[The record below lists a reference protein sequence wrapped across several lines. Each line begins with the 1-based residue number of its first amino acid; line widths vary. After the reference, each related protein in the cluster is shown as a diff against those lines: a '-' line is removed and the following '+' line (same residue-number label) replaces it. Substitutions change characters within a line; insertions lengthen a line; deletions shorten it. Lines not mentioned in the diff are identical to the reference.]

1 VSWCMSGPGA
11 DGLGGFR
18 VHDIAAKAT
27 SSDRSPSTPEES
39 DASAQEAMRA
49 FLESLPD
56 AVVIVGGNGRVV
68 LVNASTEAMFGYPR
82 DQLVGR
88 PVEMLVPERLRE
100 RHRLLRERYIAEP
113 RIRPMSAR
121 LDFFGRRSDGTEF
134 PVDISLSAHETGCG
148 LVFTAVVRDETDR
161 RQPDKFSL
169 LFESA
174 PDAVVVIETDGR
186 IALVNAQTERLFG
199 FERESLVGEH
209 VEILLPHRYR
219 HSHIGHRGR
228 YAVSPQ
234 IRAMGS
240 GHHLHGMRAD
250 GSEFPV
256 DVSLAP
262 VETAQ
267 GRLVAATVRDVTD
280 RKKLEGVRDQFI
292 HHAAHELRT
301 PLATLAALGETLALR
316 MGEMS
321 PEDVADALGALMR
334 QGQRASTLVGN
345 LLDLSQ
351 LEGGHADVRMGP
363 VDLGRTAG
371 RVLEGA
377 LNPERKTVTCELD
390 HFVVFADQ
398 LQLERLLTN
407 LLTNAYRYG
416 GTDICITAESTDG
429 HVVTAVSDNGDG
441 VPEELIE
448 TVFEPFVR
456 GRMAGTVGGS
466 GIGLALCR
474 RIVDSMGGTIWYDGA
489 VSGASFKFRLREHR

>member
-1 VSWCMSGPGA
+1 MSGPRA
-11 DGLGGFR
+11 DRPEVLG
-18 VHDIAAKAT
+18 VHDISAKSIST
-27 SSDRSPSTPEES
+27 DLSPSAPEES
-39 DASAQEAMRA
+39 DALAPEAIRA
-49 FLESLPD
+49 FLDSLPD
-56 AVVIVGGNGRVV
+56 AVVIAGRNGEIV
-68 LVNASTEAMFGYPR
+68 LANVSTEEMFGYPHDR
-82 DQLVGR
+82 LVGQLAE
-88 PVEMLVPERLRE
+88 VLVPERLRE
-100 RHRLLRERYIAEP
+100 RHRVLRERYAADP
-113 RIRPMSAR
+113 TIRPIAAR

-134 PVDISLSAHETGCG
+134 PVDISLSPHKTGCG

-161 RQPDKFSL
+161 RRPDKFSL

-280 RKKLEGVRDQFI
+280 RKELEGVRDQFI

-351 LEGGHADVRMGP
+351 LEGGHADVRMVP
-363 VDLGRTAG
+363 VDLARTVG

-377 LNPERKTVTCELD
+377 LIPAHKMVTCELD
-390 HFVVFADQ
+390 HFVVVADQ

-416 GTDICITAESTDG
+416 GSGIRITAKSTEG

-441 VPEELIE
+441 VPVELVE

-456 GRMAGTVGGS
+456 GKMAGTVGGS

-474 RIVDSMGGTIWYDGA
+474 RIVDSMDGTIWYDGA
-489 VSGASFKFRLREHR
+489 GSGASFKFRLREHR